1 MDNET
6 RKVILIIADIS
17 GYTSYM
23 VAHRSELAHGQILIT
38 KLLEA
43 IIGQAEIPLDISK
56 LEGDAVF
63 MYAAAEKSE
72 NDLTAIAGSINPKLT
87 KFFDAFFEKLHELMD
102 SRICG
107 CPACCNLGNLKLKL
121 VIHAGEALFH
131 KIGRFNELSG
141 VDVITVH
148 RLLKNGV
155 NSDQY
160 ILMTESAH
168 KILDFEGKNRMAEM
182 SEELSGIGPVKTHV
196 YYMGGSE
203 NPNTAAAQTTDYS
216 SVYYKMKNLA
226 WLVINTLLIRSGLKR
241 SIEIKNIAK

>member
-1 MDNET
+1 
-6 RKVILIIADIS
+6 
-17 GYTSYM
+17 
-23 VAHRSELAHGQILIT
+23 
-38 KLLEA
+38 
-43 IIGQAEIPLDISK
+43 
-56 LEGDAVF
+56 
-63 MYAAAEKSE
+63 MYAAAEKPE
-72 NDLTAIAGSINPKLT
+72 DGLTAIAEAVNPKLT

-102 SRICG
+102 SNMCG
-107 CPACCNLGNLKLKL
+107 CPACCNLGKLKLKL

-131 KIGRFNELSG
+131 QVGRFNELSG

-168 KILDFEGKNRMAEM
+168 NILDFEGKSRMASM
-182 SEELSGIGPVKTHV
+182 SEEISGIGVVKTHV

-203 NPNTAAAQTTDYS
+203 NPNAAATQTADYS